1 MQTPVNSTSHARPLI
16 DGAITPTLAR
26 FALPLLTTNLLHM
39 LTTTWGAIWVSHV
52 LGANALTAV
61 VTANL
66 FSQMM
71 MGAANGLGS
80 ACGVAIGQ
88 SLGAGDLKSV
98 TRVVGTTITFV
109 FGLAVIIAGIGF
121 VFTPDIL
128 GLMRT
133 PQPALGHSITYMRL
147 TCLTMPSLFTFVVM
161 LIMLRNTGDAKTPFR
176 FTLLWI
182 GLSLL
187 LSPILLTGAF
197 GLPRLGIA
205 GVAIGNLIANMVAL
219 GAMIAYIYSHN
230 LPLALRGPQLRLLRP
245 EPALLGVLIRRGLPT
260 AAETFIVQGAYFTLL
275 GVVNAQGAVTAAAYS
290 GAAQLWGYVQ
300 MPSNALAA
308 SMSAMAAINIG
319 AGRWDRVEK
328 IAWRGC
334 ALSLGCATAATLL
347 ILGLD
352 DVVLLLFIP
361 EGGEVLAI
369 AQTINRTALWGWIAL
384 SVSLGL
390 FAVVRANGAMLA
402 PALTFAATMWLFRVP
417 FALLLQ
423 PLMGPA
429 AIWWSFPFGS
439 LSSGLLAYAYYR
451 WGGWRTYG
459 PMLAKVKQSA

>member
-1 MQTPVNSTSHARPLI
+1 
-16 DGAITPTLAR
+16 
-26 FALPLLTTNLLHM
+26 
-39 LTTTWGAIWVSHV
+39 
-52 LGANALTAV
+52 
-61 VTANL
+61 
-66 FSQMM
+66 
-71 MGAANGLGS
+71 
-80 ACGVAIGQ
+80 
-88 SLGAGDLKSV
+88 
-98 TRVVGTTITFV
+98 
-109 FGLAVIIAGIGF
+109 
-121 VFTPDIL
+121 
-128 GLMRT
+128 
-133 PQPALGHSITYMRL
+133 
-147 TCLTMPSLFTFVVM
+147 
-161 LIMLRNTGDAKTPFR
+161 
-176 FTLLWI
+176 
-182 GLSLL
+182 
-187 LSPILLTGAF
+187 
-197 GLPRLGIA
+197 
-205 GVAIGNLIANMVAL
+205 
-219 GAMIAYIYSHN
+219 
-230 LPLALRGPQLRLLRP
+230 
-245 EPALLGVLIRRGLPT
+245 
-260 AAETFIVQGAYFTLL
+260 
-275 GVVNAQGAVTAAAYS
+275 
-290 GAAQLWGYVQ
+290 

-352 DVVLLLFIP
+352 DIVLLLFIP

-423 PLMGPA
+423 PLMGAA

-451 WGGWRTYG
+451 WGGWRSYG
-459 PMLAKVKQSA
+459 PMLAKVK